1 MDYKDFLYLHDIE
14 IELENQFDNIAKQ
27 TLQELNYDES
37 IYSKETDDNLISP
50 KLDELKLDFSK
61 PDDND
66 TNNYYLTLLM
76 SVKFYNKSTK
86 ALIQTNP
93 QLSIKRSLLVDTKYM
108 NIDDKVLHH
117 DYIENIISTIVQ
129 TLKKSVIYK
138 YNFQKFNF
146 DKYFDNT

>member
-37 IYSKETDDNLISP
+37 IYSKETDDNLILP

-129 TLKKSVIYK
+129 ALKKISDLQIQFSKV
-138 YNFQKFNF
+138 
-146 DKYFDNT
+146 

>member
-37 IYSKETDDNLISP
+37 ICSKETDDNLILP

-61 PDDND
+61 PDDSN

-86 ALIQTNP
+86 ALIQTNS

-129 TLKKSVIYK
+129 ALKKSVIYK

>member
-37 IYSKETDDNLISP
+37 IYSKETDDNLILP

-61 PDDND
+61 PDDID

-129 TLKKSVIYK
+129 ALKKSVIYK

>member
-37 IYSKETDDNLISP
+37 IYSKETDDNLILP

-129 TLKKSVIYK
+129 ALKKSVIYK

>member
-37 IYSKETDDNLISP
+37 IYSKETDDNLILP

-61 PDDND
+61 PDDNN

-129 TLKKSVIYK
+129 ALKKSVIYK

>member
-37 IYSKETDDNLISP
+37 IYSKETDDNLILP

-61 PDDND
+61 TDDND

-117 DYIENIISTIVQ
+117 DYIENIISTIVKA
-129 TLKKSVIYK
+129 LKKSVIYK